1 MGEKD
6 ENTRQVFITSDGIVR
21 RMTIIDDWIHA
32 LSEKLVDDADVKI
45 GNGENDGEFKV
56 SLSFKTDYLKNKFDW
71 KLLFGSNNWRKLH
84 GSPMR
89 RKTNR
94 RN

>member
-6 ENTRQVFITSDGIVR
+6 ENLRQVFITSDGIVR
-21 RMTIIDDWIHA
+21 RMMIVDDLIYD
-32 LSEKLVDDADVKI
+32 LSEKLVDDAGMEI
-45 GNGENDGEFKV
+45 GSGENVNEFKV
-56 SLSFKTDYLKNKFDW
+56 SLTNTFTW
-71 KLLFGSNNWRKLH
+71 KLLFGSNNYRKLH
-84 GSPMR
+84 GLQMR

>member
-6 ENTRQVFITSDGIVR
+6 ENLRQVFITTDGIVR
-21 RMTIIDDWIHA
+21 RMTIVGDLTHD
-32 LSEKLVDDADVKI
+32 LSEKLVDDAEITTHMDN
-45 GNGENDGEFKV
+45 NGGLNITFELDK
-56 SLSFKTDYLKNKFDW
+56 SFVRKTFAW
-71 KLLFGSNNWRKLH
+71 KWIFVSNNGRKLH
-84 GSPMR
+84 GLPMR